1 MVPFFGPRDLGD
13 SDLFGEPER
22 LDLLRQ
28 AAHIL
33 VVDDEP
39 ANIGLLTAVL
49 RRAGFQSVIGLTDA
63 TLVEESIRQSPP
75 DLVLLDLHMPGRDG
89 IAVLKALRPM
99 ITGDRLPVIVLTGDG
114 SPAAR
119 HQALQWG
126 AKDFVT
132 KPFDMLEVVLRVRNL
147 LETRL
152 LFQDLRKHNRALL
165 ESSHGRTRELE
176 STRIE
181 MVERLALAAE
191 YRDDNTNQHNQRVG
205 GLAARIAGATGLPPA
220 DVALIARAAALHDIG
235 KIGIPDALLRKA
247 GALTPAEMLVMHTH
261 TTIGARIVGGSQFA
275 LLQLAETIALSHH
288 ERWDGSG
295 YPRGLRG
302 EHIPLPGRIVAV
314 ADAFDAMTTDRP
326 YRAALPIGVALDRL
340 RDARDRQFDRRV
352 VDTLITVLDD
362 NDGPWVPVGFHP
374 PPQDSSAYADVRM

>member
-1 MVPFFGPRDLGD
+1 MHSFFSPLSLGD

-22 LDLLRQ
+22 LDLLRR

-33 VVDDEP
+33 IVDDEP
-39 ANIGLLTAVL
+39 ANVDLLTTVL
-49 RRAGFQSVIGLTDA
+49 KRAGFQSIVGLTDA
-63 TLVEESIRQSPP
+63 TRLEASVRESPP

-89 IAVLKALRPM
+89 IAVLQALGPM
-99 ITGDRLPVIVLTGDG
+99 IAVDRLPVLVLTGDG

-119 HQALQWG
+119 QQALLWG

-132 KPFDMLEVVLRVRNL
+132 KPFDVMEVTLRVRNL

-165 ESSHGRTRELE
+165 ESSRGRTRELE

-181 MVERLALAAE
+181 MIERLAIAAE
-191 YRDDNTNQHNQRVG
+191 YRDDNTNRHNQRVG
-205 GLAARIAGATGLPPA
+205 RLAARLAVAVGLAP
-220 DVALIARAAALHDIG
+220 VSGGLIARAAALHDIG
-235 KIGIPDALLRKA
+235 KIGIPDALLRKP
-247 GALTPAEMLVMHTH
+247 GALTPNEMCVMRTH
-261 TTIGARIVGGSQFA
+261 TTIGARIVGGSQTP

-302 EHIPLPGRIVAV
+302 EDIPLPGRIVAV
-314 ADAFDAMTTDRP
+314 ADAFDAMRGDRP
-326 YRAALPIGVALDRL
+326 YRAALPLRAALDEL
-340 RDARDRQFDRRV
+340 HDARDGQLEGRLVDALEAIMGSEVAPPGAAGSDASADRTGFS
-352 VDTLITVLDD
+352 D
-362 NDGPWVPVGFHP
+362 VG
-374 PPQDSSAYADVRM
+374 M